1 MKKFAVCALII
12 GLVAVMAVP
21 SFAWDAAKQK
31 ALGQDKNKMTW
42 YILDYGKTSGDV
54 PFAIARK
61 YYTNPTIKNDTIELL
76 MSKFGI
82 SPEKANSLYFT
93 EYGYEYTP
101 DGKQFAMTYQRHYD
115 MLGNEIYGTV
125 FDDSSDATKKNF
137 IQLSAV
143 AGQTPAKAASYA
155 LGKSVAAASEKKAAA
170 APAKKTT
177 KKASSTV
184 PAKRVVRAKKAN

>member
-61 YYTNPTIKNDTIELL
+61 YYTNSTIKNDTIELL

-125 FDDSSDATKKNF
+125 FDDSSDAAKKNF
-137 IQLSAV
+137 IALSAV

-184 PAKRVVRAKKAN
+184 PAKRVVRAKKGN